1 MKKIIG
7 ILTAA
12 ALILLIAIPAA
23 AASATVTADKNTALP
38 GDTVTITGTAM
49 ADENVV
55 VKITDEA
62 GNIVFFDAAAADS
75 SGAYSVVFKVP
86 SDMMPGK
93 LTVTAG
99 SGTDVATTVITVTS
113 PPTATPTPTAKPTA
127 TPTPTA
133 KPAATPTPT
142 AKPTATPTPT
152 AKPAATPTPTAKPAA
167 TPTPTSAPVSTP
179 ASTPALTPAQTEEA
193 PGTGDESPEATPT
206 SQTGKVV
213 ITIVISELPEGTAAI
228 RLPNGEVVELD
239 GSDTLE
245 VEVGLEYLSDD
256 GSVELVA
263 LDDEGAP
270 LGVYDADS
278 IIPPDTGSAGDGVW
292 PVLMW
297 VLIGIAGAGA
307 AGLAAYLILKRRRG
321 V

>member
-1 MKKIIG
+1 MKKIVG

-38 GDTVTITGTAM
+38 GETVTITGTTM

-142 AKPTATPTPT
+142 AKP
-152 AKPAATPTPTAKPAA
+152 AA
-167 TPTPTSAPVSTP
+167 TPTPTSAPV
-179 ASTPALTPAQTEEA
+179 STPALTPAQTEEA

-270 LGVYDADS
+270 LGVYAADG

-292 PVLMW
+292 PVLW
-297 VLIGIAGAGA
+297 GVLIGFAGVGA
-307 AGLAAYLILKRRRG
+307 VALALYLTLRKRRAS
-321 V
+321 

>member
-113 PPTATPTPTAKPTA
+113 PPTATPTPTAKPT
-127 TPTPTA
+127 
-133 KPAATPTPT
+133 
-142 AKPTATPTPT
+142 
-152 AKPAATPTPTAKPAA
+152 ATPTPTAKPAA

>member
-1 MKKIIG
+1 MKKIVG

-38 GDTVTITGTAM
+38 GETVTITGTTM

-142 AKPTATPTPT
+142 
-152 AKPAATPTPTAKPAA
+152 
-167 TPTPTSAPVSTP
+167 SAPV
-179 ASTPALTPAQTEEA
+179 STPALTPAQTEEA

-270 LGVYDADS
+270 LGVYAADG

-292 PVLMW
+292 PVLW
-297 VLIGIAGAGA
+297 GVLIGFAGVGA
-307 AGLAAYLILKRRRG
+307 VALALYLTLRKRRAS
-321 V
+321 

>member
-1 MKKIIG
+1 MKKIVG

-38 GDTVTITGTAM
+38 GETVTITGTTM

-142 AKPTATPTPT
+142 A
-152 AKPAATPTPTAKPAA
+152 
-167 TPTPTSAPVSTP
+167 APV
-179 ASTPALTPAQTEEA
+179 STPALTPAQTEEA

-270 LGVYDADS
+270 LGVYAADG

-292 PVLMW
+292 PVLW
-297 VLIGIAGAGA
+297 GVLIGFAGVGA
-307 AGLAAYLILKRRRG
+307 VALALYLTLRKRRAS
-321 V
+321 